1 MKKYNLIFAFA
12 LCAIVS
18 TTIFTACGGETQK
31 SGEELLKKNKE
42 EQKTSKGP
50 AVSKEVLA
58 DIIKSIPSPIEISF
72 FIKDLQIK
80 YDKTIANSAENVQKY
95 NTNYKQAL
103 NLGIYSTDLGYCN
116 IYEQTQ
122 DALGYLSAVKDM
134 TTGLKMDQFLDFN
147 TIKKLA
153 SSRSNLDS
161 LLLVTT
167 ANLEKINEHLQEKG
181 RADLT
186 ILILTGGWLESLYL
200 TCAIAKKHANEA
212 LFSRIG
218 EQKIILDQ
226 LLLLLSFYENTGNI
240 KSLIEDMNK
249 LQTIYNDVKITYQYK
264 QQNVKQQGDQIILEQ
279 NTESKIEFTSKD
291 LDNVFK
297 TTKAIREK
305 ITE

>member
-1 MKKYNLIFAFA
+1 MKKYNFTFA
-12 LCAIVS
+12 LFASALFAIVL
-18 TTIFTACGGETQK
+18 TACGGEPQK
-31 SGEELLKKNKE
+31 TADDLLKKNKE
-42 EQKTSKGP
+42 EQKIAKGP

-80 YDKTIANSAENVQKY
+80 YDKTISNSSENTQKY

-116 IYEQTQ
+116 IYEQKQ
-122 DALGYLSAVKDM
+122 DALGYLGAVKEM

-153 SSRSNLDS
+153 TSGKNLDS

-226 LLLLLSFYENTGNI
+226 LLLLLSFYESNSNI
-240 KSLIEDMNK
+240 KALIEDMNK
-249 LQTIYNDVKITYQYK
+249 LQTIYNDVKITYKYK
-264 QQNVKQQGDQIILEQ
+264 QASTKQQGDVIVLEQ
-279 NTESKIEFTSKD
+279 NTESEIIFTSKD

>member
-1 MKKYNLIFAFA
+1 MKKYNFTFA
-12 LCAIVS
+12 LFAS
-18 TTIFTACGGETQK
+18 ALFALFLTACGGEPQK
-31 SGEELLKKNKE
+31 TSEDLLKKNKE
-42 EQKTSKGP
+42 EQKTAKGP

-80 YDKTIANSAENVQKY
+80 YDKTISNSSENTQKY

-116 IYEQTQ
+116 IYEQKQ
-122 DALGYLSAVKDM
+122 DALGYLGAVKEM

-153 SSRSNLDS
+153 TTGSNLDS

-226 LLLLLSFYENTGNI
+226 LLLLLSFYESNNNI
-240 KSLIEDMNK
+240 KALIEDMNK
-249 LQTIYNDVKITYQYK
+249 LQTIYNDVKITYKYK
-264 QQNVKQQGDQIILEQ
+264 QASTKQQGDQIILEQ
-279 NTESKIEFTSKD
+279 NTESEIQFTSKD